1 MNFTN
6 DFSLIKT
13 VKSKEYFVGMNTGH
27 GFVGKYGEIANE
39 KELNRLYIIKGAS
52 GTGKSTLMRS
62 CAEECERKGHS
73 VTYYLC
79 SSDPDSFDC
88 VVIDGKVAIADGTSP
103 HVLEMTYPGAVSEII
118 DVTAFWNPTSL
129 RKNRDE
135 IIQITEDKKRAFAD
149 GYSLLSDVSSLAV
162 ERYNSSVRA
171 ILLDKLDKYTSRFVA
186 SLGKA
191 KGSGK
196 RSEAIVRSVGMKG
209 CSRLDTL
216 EKLAERIICVNDS
229 YASVYH
235 FMDMLAGKLTKGG
248 FDIVISPDPI
258 TPSLVCDIYIPQI
271 KMLITSDECDSFEKR
286 INMSRFID
294 NKCLNDTRG
303 LMRLSI
309 KCSEA
314 LLAEAVNM
322 FSLGGKAHFMLEKF
336 YSGAMDFESLGKY
349 TEKLIKDLSELLKD

>member
-88 VVIDGKVAIADGTSP
+88 VVFNGKVAIADGTSP
-103 HVLEMTYPGAVSEII
+103 HVLEMTYPGAASEII

-129 RKNRDE
+129 RQNRDE
-135 IIQITEDKKRAFAD
+135 IIRITEEKKRAFAD

-171 ILLDKLDKYTSRFVA
+171 ILLDKLDKYTSRFVS

-196 RSEAIVRSVGMKG
+196 RSEAVVRSVGMKG

-216 EKLAERIICVNDS
+216 E
-229 YASVYH
+229 
-235 FMDMLAGKLTKGG
+235 
-248 FDIVISPDPI
+248 
-258 TPSLVCDIYIPQI
+258 
-271 KMLITSDECDSFEKR
+271 
-286 INMSRFID
+286 
-294 NKCLNDTRG
+294 
-303 LMRLSI
+303 
-309 KCSEA
+309 
-314 LLAEAVNM
+314 
-322 FSLGGKAHFMLEKF
+322 
-336 YSGAMDFESLGKY
+336 
-349 TEKLIKDLSELLKD
+349 